1 MVGRVLGMVLLC
13 LAGLMLVPLLAGIIY
28 GENVRPFVLCIAL
41 SLALGLALASIKP
54 DSTELFARDGFLA
67 VGLAWMLM
75 SLLGALPYILSGDI
89 PDFVDALF
97 ESVSG
102 FSTTGATVLTDVE
115 TLSRSCM
122 LWRLLSQW
130 IGGMGV
136 LVFMLAVMPMSGEHS
151 MHIVRA
157 EFPGPTVGKLVPRVR
172 ETAKI
177 LYLIYIGMTLL
188 VFVLLACG
196 GMSIYE
202 ALGHAFASAGT
213 GGFST
218 RNASLGEFNSLYI
231 EVVATVFEL
240 LFSVNF
246 YIYYCILTGR
256 AKSAL
261 RNEELHC
268 FIGIVLFAVVSIAIN
283 LYSRG
288 YYGSIAT
295 ALHQAFF
302 NVSMS
307 ISTSSF
313 ATVDYTL
320 WPQYSKWMLL
330 MLMLIGGCAGSTCGG
345 LKLSRAMILVKT
357 ALSDLRRMAH
367 PRSVNPVQ
375 IDGKRVAPETVKA
388 VHTYF
393 VLYIFIIL
401 SCTLLI
407 SLDGF
412 DTATNFS
419 ASLAC
424 LSNIGPGLG
433 VNGPYGNYSM
443 FSDASKLLL
452 SFVMLLG
459 RLEIFLVFTGLGSA
473 MFLLRQRRRR

>member
-1 MVGRVLGMVLLC
+1 MNYKMVGRVLGMVLLC
-13 LAGLMLVPLLAGIIY
+13 LTGLMLVPLLAGIIY

-54 DSTELFARDGFLA
+54 DSTDLFARDGFLA

-130 IGGMGV
+130 
-136 LVFMLAVMPMSGEHS
+136 
-151 MHIVRA
+151 
-157 EFPGPTVGKLVPRVR
+157 TVGKLVPRVR

-177 LYLIYIGMTLL
+177 LYLIYVGMTLL
-188 VFVLLACG
+188 EFVLLACG

-261 RNEELHC
+261 KNEELHC
-268 FIGIVLFAVVSIAIN
+268 FVGIVLFAVVSIAIN

-295 ALHQAFF
+295 AMHQAFF

-443 FSDASKLLL
+443 FSDLSKLLL

-459 RLEIFLVFTGLGSA
+459 RLELYPILVMLMPSTW
-473 MFLLRQRRRR
+473 RR

>member
-1 MVGRVLGMVLLC
+1 MNYKMVGRVLGMVLLC
-13 LAGLMLVPLLAGIIY
+13 LSGLMLVPLLAGIIY

-41 SLALGLALASIKP
+41 CLALGLTLASIKP

-188 VFVLLACG
+188 EFVLLACG

-218 RNASLGEFNSLYI
+218 RNSSLGEFNSLYI

-256 AKSAL
+256 ARTAL
-261 RNEELHC
+261 KNEELHC
-268 FIGIVLFAVVSIAIN
+268 FIGIVVFAVVTITIN

-288 YYGSIAT
+288 
-295 ALHQAFF
+295 
-302 NVSMS
+302 
-307 ISTSSF
+307 
-313 ATVDYTL
+313 
-320 WPQYSKWMLL
+320 
-330 MLMLIGGCAGSTCGG
+330 
-345 LKLSRAMILVKT
+345 
-357 ALSDLRRMAH
+357 
-367 PRSVNPVQ
+367 
-375 IDGKRVAPETVKA
+375 
-388 VHTYF
+388 
-393 VLYIFIIL
+393 
-401 SCTLLI
+401 
-407 SLDGF
+407 
-412 DTATNFS
+412 
-419 ASLAC
+419 
-424 LSNIGPGLG
+424 
-433 VNGPYGNYSM
+433 
-443 FSDASKLLL
+443 
-452 SFVMLLG
+452 
-459 RLEIFLVFTGLGSA
+459 
-473 MFLLRQRRRR
+473 

>member
-1 MVGRVLGMVLLC
+1 MNYKMVGRVLGMVLLC

-54 DSTELFARDGFLA
+54 DSTDLFARDGFLA
-67 VGLAWMLM
+67 VGLAWMIM

-115 TLSRSCM
+115 ALSRSCM

-188 VFVLLACG
+188 EFVLLACG

-218 RNASLGEFNSLYI
+218 RNASLGEFNSMYI

-256 AKSAL
+256 ARTAL
-261 RNEELHC
+261 KNEELHC
-268 FIGIVLFAVVSIAIN
+268 FVGIVLFAVVSIAIN

-330 MLMLIGGCAGSTCGG
+330 MLMLVGGCAGSTCGG

-419 ASLAC
+419 AALAC
-424 LSNIGPGLG
+424 LSNIGPGIG

-459 RLEIFLVFTGLGSA
+459 RLELYPILVMLMPSTW
-473 MFLLRQRRRR
+473 RR

>member
-1 MVGRVLGMVLLC
+1 MNTRMIARSLGLILLC
-13 LAGLMLVPLLAGIIY
+13 LAVLLLLPLIAGLYY
-28 GENVRPFVLCIAL
+28 GESVLGFIVTIAISAAAAFVLTRFKPESTDISAREGFVIVGMGWILL
-41 SLALGLALASIKP
+41 SAI
-54 DSTELFARDGFLA
+54 
-67 VGLAWMLM
+67 
-75 SLLGALPYILSGDI
+75 GALPFVISGDI
-89 PDFVDALF
+89 PNYIDALF
-97 ESVSG
+97 ETASG
-102 FSTTGATVLTDVE
+102 LTTTGATIMTDIE
-115 TLSRSCM
+115 AMSRGGM
-122 LWRLLSQW
+122 FWRMFTHW

-136 LVFMLAVMPMSGEHS
+136 LVFIMAVMPMNGAHS
-151 MHIVRA
+151 MHLMRA
-157 EFPGPTVGKLVPRVR
+157 EVPGPTVGKLVPRVR

-177 LYLIYIGMTLL
+177 LYLIYVGMTLL
-188 VFVLLACG
+188 EFVLLTCG

-261 RNEELHC
+261 KNEELHC

-443 FSDASKLLL
+443 FSDLSKLLL

-459 RLEIFLVFTGLGSA
+459 RLELYPILVMLMPSTW
-473 MFLLRQRRRR
+473 RR

>member
-1 MVGRVLGMVLLC
+1 MNYKMVGRVLGMVLLC

-41 SLALGLALASIKP
+41 SLALGLGLASIKP
-54 DSTELFARDGFLA
+54 DSTDLFARDGFLA

-177 LYLIYIGMTLL
+177 LYLIYVGMTLL
-188 VFVLLACG
+188 EFVLLACG

-218 RNASLGEFNSLYI
+218 RNASLGEFNSRYI

-246 YIYYCILTGR
+246 FIYYCI
-256 AKSAL
+256 
-261 RNEELHC
+261 
-268 FIGIVLFAVVSIAIN
+268 
-283 LYSRG
+283 
-288 YYGSIAT
+288 IAT

-412 DTATNFS
+412 DTAPNFS

-443 FSDASKLLL
+443 FSDLSKLLL

-459 RLEIFLVFTGLGSA
+459 RLELYPILVMLMPSTW
-473 MFLLRQRRRR
+473 RR